1 MDVGAP
7 RSTPR
12 PHPNP
17 LPAGE
22 GGKTSPPRLY
32 SSPRVGCTRVSRGG
46 EAGGK
51 GSGRPREA
59 PLREGLDSRFRGN
72 DGYGRR
78 EKRPPGART
87 PAGARPLSVS
97 PRGGLCVTGAS
108 GSMDVGAP
116 RSTPR
121 PHPNPLPAGEG
132 GKTSPPRLYSSPR
145 VGCTRVSRGGE
156 AGGKGSGLPREAP
169 LREGMDSRFRGNDG
183 YGRREKRPLSVS
195 PRGGLCVTGASGS
208 MDVGAPRSTP
218 RPHPN
223 PLPAGE
229 GGKTSPPRLYSSPR
243 VGCTRVSRGGEAG
256 GKGSGRPR
264 EAPLREG
271 MDSRFRG
278 NDGYGRVSQG
288 SPLEPRRPPIL
299 CVLPALSARM
309 TQVAADQF
317 VGVS

>member
-1 MDVGAP
+1 MYSKPKSLASWTKANTSARR
-7 RSTPR
+7 RSMSSPACTCTIEEIETPNFMPR
-12 PHPNP
+12 PLRRCLHC
-17 LPAGE
+17 L
-22 GGKTSPPRLY
+22 
-32 SSPRVGCTRVSRGG
+32 
-46 EAGGK
+46 
-51 GSGRPREA
+51 GR
-59 PLREGLDSRFRGN
+59 
-72 DGYGRR
+72 RR

-145 VGCTRVSRGGE
+145 VGS
-156 AGGKGSGLPREAP
+156 
-169 LREGMDSRFRGNDG
+169 
-183 YGRREKRPLSVS
+183 
-195 PRGGLCVTGASGS
+195 
-208 MDVGAPRSTP
+208 
-218 RPHPN
+218 
-223 PLPAGE
+223 
-229 GGKTSPPRLYSSPR
+229 
-243 VGCTRVSRGGEAG
+243 TRVSRGGEAG

-271 MDSRFRG
+271 MDSRFHG

-288 SPLEPRRPPIL
+288 SPLEPRRTPAL
-299 CVLPALSARM
+299 CVLAALSARM

>member
-1 MDVGAP
+1 MRALHALATVRALPWSRSGDPCSPTVFLDQGGIGLPLSSP
-7 RSTPR
+7 RYK
-12 PHPNP
+12 
-17 LPAGE
+17 

-32 SSPRVGCTRVSRGG
+32 SSPRVGCTR
-46 EAGGK
+46 
-51 GSGRPREA
+51 
-59 PLREGLDSRFRGN
+59 
-72 DGYGRR
+72 
-78 EKRPPGART
+78 
-87 PAGARPLSVS
+87 
-97 PRGGLCVTGAS
+97 AS
-108 GSMDVGAP
+108 
-116 RSTPR
+116 
-121 PHPNPLPAGEG
+121 
-132 GKTSPPRLYSSPR
+132 
-145 VGCTRVSRGGE
+145 
-156 AGGKGSGLPREAP
+156 
-169 LREGMDSRFRGNDG
+169 
-183 YGRREKRPLSVS
+183 
-195 PRGGLCVTGASGS
+195 RGGLCVTGASGS

-288 SPLEPRRPPIL
+288 SPLGPRRTPTL
-299 CVLPALSARM
+299 CVLAALSARM